1 MDNSQVSDSAERVFS
16 GNVDRTLLL
25 QFESGHWPD
34 QLWALAE
41 RSGFPEVLVSQDRGG
56 FGGDWNDAQAVLRSA
71 AGHSAP
77 IPLAETI
84 VARQWLDIAGLAAPA
99 GPITLIEQDCGASL
113 QLRRSGNGIL
123 IDGSASAVPWARWCP
138 WALVSAQFDGAP
150 HLVLIDLRDA
160 ASTSLT
166 PHENIA
172 REPRDELRFQGA
184 SSVAHTALQG
194 LQNLPER
201 PIWTLGALARCIGMV
216 GAMEATLALCLRY
229 AREREQF
236 GRPIGQYQSLQ
247 HLLAVMVEDVCS
259 ARVATQVAC
268 QGALGATATFDIAV
282 AKVRSSE
289 AAGRCA
295 AIAHQVHGAM
305 GTTHEYALNFLTR
318 RLWSW
323 RREFGTDAHWAQA
336 LGAAAIAAGSEG
348 FWSGMTQRDL
358 LPSTGVAP

>member
-1 MDNSQVSDSAERVFS
+1 MDDAQVGDSAERVFS
-16 GNVDRTLLL
+16 DNVDRAALLR
-25 QFESGHWPD
+25 FESGQWPE

-56 FGGDWNDAQAVLRSA
+56 FGGNWSDALAVLRSA
-71 AGHSAP
+71 AAHSAP

-84 VARQWLDIAGLAAPA
+84 VARHLLDRVGLQGPA
-99 GPITLIEQDCGASL
+99 GPITLIEQDQGAAL
-113 QLRRSGNGIL
+113 QLRRSGASL
-123 IDGSASAVPWARWCP
+123 LMDGRASAVPWARWCP
-138 WALVSAQFDGAP
+138 WALVSAPLDGVP

-160 ASTSLT
+160 ARTSLT

-172 REPRDELRFQGA
+172 REPRDDLRFQGVPG
-184 SSVAHTALQG
+184 VAHAALQG
-194 LQNLPER
+194 LPAR
-201 PIWTLGALARCIGMV
+201 PAWTLGALARCIGMV
-216 GAMEATLALCLRY
+216 GAMEAALNLCLRY

-247 HLLAVMVEDVCS
+247 HLLAVMVEDVSS
-259 ARVATQVAC
+259 ARLATQVAC
-268 QGALGATATFDIAV
+268 LAAPGATTGFDVAV

-336 LGAAAIAAGSEG
+336 LGAAAIAAGAEG
-348 FWSGMTQRDL
+348 FWSGMTQRNL
-358 LPSTGVAP
+358 LPSQDASTT

>member
-1 MDNSQVSDSAERVFS
+1 MENSQVSDSAERVFS
-16 GNVDRTLLL
+16 GNVDRALLL
-25 QFESGHWPD
+25 QFESGKWPE

-41 RSGFPEVLVSQDRGG
+41 RSGFPEVLVSQERGG
-56 FGGDWNDAQAVLRSA
+56 FGGDWGDAQAVLRSA
-71 AGHSAP
+71 AAHSAP

-84 VARQWLDIAGLAAPA
+84 VARQLLDIAGLQAPA
-99 GPITLIEQDCGASL
+99 GPITLIEQDCGAVL
-113 QLRRSGNGIL
+113 QLRRSGKNLL

-138 WALVSAQFDGAP
+138 WALVSAQIDGAP
-150 HLVLIDLRDA
+150 HLALLDLRDTA
-160 ASTSLT
+160 CTTLT

-172 REPRDELRFQGA
+172 REPRDELRFQGTP
-184 SSVAHTALQG
+184 SVAHAALHG
-194 LQNLPER
+194 LAAR
-201 PIWTLGALARCIGMV
+201 PVWALGALTRCIGMV
-216 GAMEATLALCLRY
+216 GAMEATLSLCLRY

-247 HLLAVMVEDVCS
+247 HLLAVMVEDVSS

-268 QGALGATATFDIAV
+268 KAALSATSGFDIAV

-336 LGAAAIAAGSEG
+336 LGAAAIAAGAEG
-348 FWSGMTQRDL
+348 FWSGMTQRNL
-358 LPSTGVAP
+358 LPADGLTP